1 MGQHIVGVGTRPEA
15 KKVIKERI
23 EREIFLRAG
32 YDLKTFRK
40 RIKSNAFDAIRVLN
54 DVKDMA
60 SGKFFYDELGIH
72 PYDFKR
78 NPK

>member
-1 MGQHIVGVGTRPEA
+1 MGKHSIGTRPEA
-15 KKVIKERI
+15 KKVIRERI
-23 EREIFLRAG
+23 EREIVLKSG

-40 RIKSNAFDAIRVLN
+40 RIKVNAFDAIQVLN

-60 SGKFFYDELGIH
+60 SGSFFYSELGID

-78 NPK
+78 KPK

>member
-1 MGQHIVGVGTRPEA
+1 MGQLGIGTRPES
-15 KKVIKERI
+15 KKVTRERI
-23 EREIFLRAG
+23 EQAIVLKSG

-40 RIKSNAFDAIRVLN
+40 RIKANAFDAIQVLN

-60 SGKFFYDELGIH
+60 SGKFFYSELGIH

>member
-1 MGQHIVGVGTRPEA
+1 MGKLGIGTRPEA
-15 KKVIKERI
+15 KKVVKERI
-23 EREIFLRAG
+23 EREIVLKSG

-40 RIKSNAFDAIRVLN
+40 RIKDNAFDAIQVLN

-60 SGKFFYDELGIH
+60 SGKFFYSELGIH

-78 NPK
+78 NPE

>member
-1 MGQHIVGVGTRPEA
+1 MGQHIIGVGTRPEA

-23 EREIFLRAG
+23 ELEIESKSG

-40 RIKSNAFDAIRVLN
+40 RIKINAFDAIRVLN

-60 SGKFFYDELGIH
+60 SGKFFYKELGIH

-78 NPK
+78 QTK